1 MAKRR
6 WSELEPRQRQAL
18 VAVGVLDTVLK
29 AAALVDLAR
38 RPQERVRGSKT
49 WWAVAISVVNAAGAV
64 PLAYFLRGRR

>member
-29 AAALVDLAR
+29 AAALIDLAR